1 MGSKNTHHRPTFAE
15 IVAEVDATPS
25 SPLVT
30 TTEAEPGKYSG
41 STLYDP
47 DGHALVEAGSRD
59 LSPEELRAAVLD
71 GARLAWDD
79 CGCGAYCNAIE
90 WPSPAD
96 TLREAERGVPRYQKN
111 AGVHVRLLT
120 GNGGD
125 VVLAA
130 GKVRWGDLLQ

>member
-25 SPLVT
+25 SPVV
-30 TTEAEPGKYSG
+30 AAPVEPGKYSG

-59 LSPEELRAAVLD
+59 LSPDELRAAVLD

-79 CGCGAYCNAIE
+79 CGCGGYCNAIA
-90 WPSPAD
+90 WPARED
-96 TLREAERGVPRYQKN
+96 LIREAHRSAPRFQKN
-111 AGVHVRLLT
+111 TGVHVRMLT

-125 VVLAA
+125 VVLAE
-130 GKVRWGDLLQ
+130 GRVRWGDLLH